1 MPKEEIERLLQ
12 ENLSIT
18 EIALRLGMSRP
29 TLYKLLK
36 KHRLDSAFKYTTN
49 EQIVEAMR
57 GVVLDCP
64 RALCDP
70 ALMSERLMRSEIAA
84 LAEKRLISCMRRLQR
99 ELGVDVMQ
107 T

>member
-18 EIALRLGMSRP
+18 EIAIRLSMSRP

-49 EQIVEAMR
+49 EQIVEVMR
-57 GVVLDCP
+57 TVVLDCP
-64 RALCDP
+64 QALTDP

-84 LAEKRLISCMRRLQR
+84 LAEKRLMSCMRRLQR

-107 T
+107 